1 MSSPMKPRVKLLL
14 MNCAV
19 SAALLYRWLTGTALV
34 PLVIT
39 GVLMFTL
46 VNVLVIFTSKR
57 STSTNTEYK

>member
-1 MSSPMKPRVKLLL
+1 MSGPMKPRIKLLL

-19 SAALLYRWLTGTALV
+19 SAALLYRWLTGTTLV

-46 VNVLVIFTSKR
+46 VNVLIIFTSKKS
-57 STSTNTEYK
+57 STTNS

>member
-1 MSSPMKPRVKLLL
+1 MSGPMKPRIKLLL

-46 VNVLVIFTSKR
+46 VNVLIVFTSKKS
-57 STSTNTEYK
+57 STTNS